1 MINWNRINMFLF
13 NGFIF
18 IAIVGG
24 LCFIAYF
31 DSKCKEEKRIK
42 DQAEYNR
49 QFSGCRNIN
58 VVFNRETG
66 KLEYDADVFEKISDI
81 YIVFGTIAYKISLS
95 DNASNTLST
104 LLYELVYP
112 HFLHR
117 CFIIK
122 LEFLMFL

>member
-1 MINWNRINMFLF
+1 MEKQRMINWDRINMFLF

-24 LCFIAYF
+24 LYSIAYF

-58 VVFNRETG
+58 IVFNRETG
-66 KLEYDADVFEKISDI
+66 KLEYEKGFYGYEFTRDSLRKKRVFK
-81 YIVFGTIAYKISLS
+81 LS
-95 DNASNTLST
+95 MPVL
-104 LLYELVYP
+104 
-112 HFLHR
+112 R
-117 CFIIK
+117 R
-122 LEFLMFL
+122 